1 MDIVSQ
7 VVLQLA
13 TVMAAVWGITN
24 ALHSV
29 AKRRWGKDLSKP
41 VTALVLGPVFGVIAF
56 VLGYLSAVPV
66 QEGWKGIGGA
76 AFAGLV
82 AVGASNV
89 FAGLIKAGKGLLPK
103 K

>member
-1 MDIVSQ
+1 MDTVSQ

-13 TVMAAVWGITN
+13 TVIAAVWGITN
-24 ALHSV
+24 ALTSV
-29 AKRRWGKDLSKP
+29 AKRRWSKDVSKP
-41 VTALVLGPVFGVIAF
+41 VTALVLGPVFGIVAF
-56 VLGYLSAVPV
+56 QLGYLSAVPV

-89 FAGLIKAGKGLLPK
+89 FAGMVKAAKGLIK
-103 K
+103 